1 MAGISP
7 PCAELTEGEARYL
20 LAILDLSE
28 GSAQPTQ
35 AAVARSL
42 GVSGPTTL
50 EMVRR
55 LRELGVL
62 EHDTL
67 VFTPSGVS
75 AALVLSSRRRAARTL
90 TGDVL
95 GLEDEAAREE
105 AGRLASRV
113 SPALGRKLA
122 AWRADHRTQ

>member
-1 MAGISP
+1 MAPAHHP

-28 GSAQPTQ
+28 GSQAPSQ
-35 AAVARSL
+35 AAVARAL

-55 LRELGVL
+55 LRELGLL
-62 EHDTL
+62 EVRSLT
-67 VFTPSGVS
+67 FTQTGVS

-95 GLEDEAAREE
+95 GLEDDAAARE
-105 AGRLASRV
+105 ASRLASRV

-122 AWRADHRTQ
+122 AWRTEHR